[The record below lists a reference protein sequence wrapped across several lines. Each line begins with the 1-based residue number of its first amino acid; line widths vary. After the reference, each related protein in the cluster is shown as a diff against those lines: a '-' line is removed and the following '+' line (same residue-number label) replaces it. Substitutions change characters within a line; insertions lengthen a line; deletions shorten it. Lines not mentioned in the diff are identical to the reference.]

1 MAKVLIVDDSPA
13 NRQLL
18 VSVLGYYGHSLLEAG
33 DGLQGLDLARLH
45 HPDLVIVDILMP
57 TMNGYEFVS
66 QLRKDPSLSRIAV
79 IFHSATFLEHEARTL
94 AASCG
99 VAHCLTKPAEPQG
112 ILRIVNQALGQDA
125 PPAPPPLA
133 KAHQDAV
140 PFLIDAF
147 HERSVQLN
155 AASARLAALLEA
167 GMDLAGRRE
176 PQALVET
183 FCFASRKIIGAQYAV
198 AGILDAEKRALLY
211 FQAAGMDESL
221 RSKLQP
227 AGFVGDRIAEMACS
241 RQPRRAHGR
250 VAEPREFGLP
260 AECAPIH
267 SFLGVPIH
275 SPGQVYG
282 WLCLL
287 NKVGAS
293 EFTEED
299 EKIASTL
306 AAQAA
311 IAYENV
317 SGSRTTQERT
327 RHLEAEIAERRRAE
341 HRFRMLVEAAPTG
354 IVISDENGRITEV
367 NAEALRM
374 FGYSREELVG
384 QAVETLLPQHLRK
397 AHEGHRAGYAK
408 DLRARPMGVGMELFA
423 RRKDGTEFP
432 VEISLGPLVTKE
444 GTVVSSTIVD
454 ITVRKKME
462 ERLQL
467 SQRME
472 AIATLAGGIA
482 HDFNNLLG
490 VIQGCSE
497 ALAEELPPNHP
508 ASRKVELVRKAAT
521 SAADLARQLLAF
533 GRKQILQLKV
543 IEPKEI
549 VSGME
554 SMLRR
559 LIGENIDLAV
569 TMEPAVGCISADPGQ
584 VEQVLVNLAAN
595 ARDAMPN
602 GGRLSIEV
610 CNAELDEAYKKQH
623 PPVVPG
629 PYVMIAVS
637 DTGCGMDRKT
647 QSQIFDPF
655 FTTKEL
661 GKGTGLGLATVYGIV
676 KQSSGYIWVY
686 SEVGQGTVFK
696 VYLPRAEQA
705 LGPSEQTERDG
716 AAPRGSETILLAEDS
731 EALLEIAREYL
742 RRLGY
747 TVIDAVSGEQ
757 ALERAN
763 EFDGTIHLLL
773 TDIVMPG
780 MSGRELADQIV
791 LKRPGIKVL
800 FTSGYADDAI
810 ARHGLLEPSVA
821 FIQKPYHPKA
831 LARKV
836 REVLG
841 QPVAKG
847 DGSVPPRSFAFPTT
861 A

>member
-1 MAKVLIVDDSPA
+1 
-13 NRQLL
+13 
-18 VSVLGYYGHSLLEAG
+18 
-33 DGLQGLDLARLH
+33 
-45 HPDLVIVDILMP
+45 
-57 TMNGYEFVS
+57 
-66 QLRKDPSLSRIAV
+66 
-79 IFHSATFLEHEARTL
+79 
-94 AASCG
+94 
-99 VAHCLTKPAEPQG
+99 
-112 ILRIVNQALGQDA
+112 
-125 PPAPPPLA
+125 
-133 KAHQDAV
+133 
-140 PFLIDAF
+140 LIDAF
-147 HERSVQLN
+147 YERSVQLD
-155 AASARLAALLEA
+155 AVTARLAALLEA

-176 PQALVET
+176 PQSLVET
-183 FCFASRKIIGAQYAV
+183 FCLASRKIIGAQYAV
-198 AGILDAEKRALLY
+198 AGILDAEKCALLH
-211 FQAAGMDESL
+211 FQTAGMDESL
-221 RSKLQP
+221 QSKLQP
-227 AGFVGDRIAEMACS
+227 AGFARNHLAEVACS
-241 RQPRRAHGR
+241 RQPRRADGR
-250 VAEPREFGLP
+250 AVEPREFGLP

-267 SFLGVPIH
+267 SFLGVPVQ
-275 SPGQVYG
+275 SPGVVYG

-293 EFTEED
+293 EFTGED

-317 SGSRTTQERT
+317 LGSWTTQERA
-327 RHLEAEIAERRRAE
+327 RELEAEIEERKRAE
-341 HRFRMLVEAAPTG
+341 HHFRMLVEAAPTG
-354 IVISDENGRITEV
+354 IVISNENGRITEV

-384 QAVETLLPQHLRK
+384 QAVETLLPQHLRE
-397 AHEGHRAGYAK
+397 AHEGHRYAK
-408 DLRARPMGVGMELFA
+408 DLRARPMGVGI
-423 RRKDGTEFP
+423 GVVCPTEGRDR
-432 VEISLGPLVTKE
+432 VSLEISLGPLVTKE

-462 ERLQL
+462 ERLRL

-472 AIATLAGGIA
+472 AIGTLAGGIA

-497 ALAEELPPNHP
+497 AIAEELLPNHP
-508 ASRKVELVRKAAT
+508 ASRKVELVRKAAA
-521 SAADLARQLLAF
+521 SAADLTRQLLAI
-533 GRKQILQLKV
+533 GRKQILQPKV
-543 IEPKEI
+543 IESKEI

-559 LIGENIDLAV
+559 LIGENIELAV
-569 TMEPAVGCISADPGQ
+569 TIEPTVGCISADPGQ
-584 VEQVLVNLAAN
+584 VAQVLVNLAAN
-595 ARDAMPN
+595 ARDAMAN

-610 CNAELDEAYKKQH
+610 CNAELDEAYKRQH
-623 PPVVPG
+623 APIVPG
-629 PYVMIAVS
+629 PYVMIAVA

-655 FTTKEL
+655 FSTKES

-676 KQSSGYIWVY
+676 KQSAGYIWVY
-686 SEVGQGTVFK
+686 SEVAQGTVFK
-696 VYLPRAEQA
+696 VYLPRVEHA
-705 LGPSEQTERDG
+705 LGPSGQTEREG
-716 AAPRGSETILLAEDS
+716 AAPQGSETILLAEDS
-731 EALLEIAREYL
+731 EALLEIAQEYL

-747 TVIDAVSGEQ
+747 TVIEAVSGEQ
-757 ALERAN
+757 ALQRAN
-763 EFDGTIHLLL
+763 EFEGTIHLLVA
-773 TDIVMPG
+773 DVVMPG

-791 LKRPGIKVL
+791 SKRPGIKVL

-821 FIQKPYHPKA
+821 FIQKPYHPKV

-847 DGSVPPRSFAFPTT
+847 DRSVPPRSIAFPTT